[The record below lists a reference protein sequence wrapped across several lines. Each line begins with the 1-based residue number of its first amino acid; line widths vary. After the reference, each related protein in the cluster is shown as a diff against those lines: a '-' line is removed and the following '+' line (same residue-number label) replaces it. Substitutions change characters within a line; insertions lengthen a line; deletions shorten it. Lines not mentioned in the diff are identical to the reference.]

1 MKKSVNEYHRRR
13 DFLCDLFK
21 QKLGDVIDF
30 KVPDGGLA
38 IWAKFNKSIPLP
50 ALTEKLRPQGLILSN
65 GLIHN
70 SGSVS
75 LNSTRMGF
83 AWMNEKEAEIAVGKL
98 SKQSKKIESCARRD
112 FSYDG

>member
-1 MKKSVNEYHRRR
+1 MKKALNEYHRRR
-13 DFLCDLFK
+13 DFVCNLLTQHLSSF
-21 QKLGDVIDF
+21 IEF
-30 KVPDGGLA
+30 RIPDGGLA
-38 IWAKFNKSIPLP
+38 IWAKFNKAIPLP

-98 SKQSKKIESCARRD
+98 VKTIKEK
-112 FSYDG
+112 F